1 MIELAGNADH
11 QLAYEA
17 LSQLA
22 AGGQAG
28 SGHTIVIQGKNYNS
42 YIIIYIQSECRSRSP
57 DIVNGLIF
65 MKFGE

>member
-28 SGHTIVIQGKNYNS
+28 AGQTIVIQGRYCLLDQRLQNS
-42 YIIIYIQSECRSRSP
+42 PVTRSKPVKMGSLV
-57 DIVNGLIF
+57 DSN
-65 MKFGE
+65 K

>member
-1 MIELAGNADH
+1 MSQILQEGQVIELAGNADH

-28 SGHTIVIQGKNYNS
+28 PGHTIVIQGRKCLPYS
-42 YIIIYIQSECRSRSP
+42 A
-57 DIVNGLIF
+57 
-65 MKFGE
+65 